1 LYINNLLTFQTYE
14 LKNYLLNKKK
24 KKFNRNMSSNQFDG
38 TIPESFK
45 NLTNLSKL

>member
-1 LYINNLLTFQTYE
+1 MYINNLLTFQTYE

-24 KKFNRNMSSNQFDG
+24 INRNMSSNQFDG